1 MRSNTP
7 AQLLDI
13 KRRSVVGAVSY
24 FSRSLFLQMIGL
36 VSVVILSAFFNP
48 EDFGV
53 YGLVTQV
60 IGILVFFSDIGLA
73 AALIQKKDEPTTKDY
88 RTTFTVQ
95 LLLSLLIFLACLV
108 VIALGLL
115 SQKTGPVGN
124 WILLA
129 LAISFPL
136 ATLKTIPSIQLERHL
151 DFSKLIIPQ
160 IVEQIAFH
168 LILITL
174 AIKSWGAA
182 AYIPAIL
189 VRSVAGVVALSIL
202 KPWSIGLA
210 LNKESLKSLLNFGV
224 KFQINDFLARIKD
237 QLFFLVLGIFLP
249 LRQFGYVQWAKTW
262 SMYPYNLTV
271 NSVLAI
277 TFPTFSRLQGHP
289 EKLQRAI
296 EKSLFFI
303 TLVIFPILLGMS
315 LFIKPL
321 LALIPSYAKW
331 QPATF
336 SFIFFTLSIGWSA
349 ISTPLTNTLNAIGEI
364 NKTLKLMVMWTALTW
379 ILTPILIYFY
389 GFNGVALAALAIS
402 FTSVLSVKYVR
413 EILPI
418 RVWEHTW
425 RQTLAA
431 LMMAVI
437 GVLGMRYWEQNMWWL
452 ICGMA
457 SVGVGYIGTMWLF
470 GSEILK
476 KEVLSLLSVRREK

>member
-1 MRSNTP
+1 
-7 AQLLDI
+7 
-13 KRRSVVGAVSY
+13 
-24 FSRSLFLQMIGL
+24 
-36 VSVVILSAFFNP
+36 
-48 EDFGV
+48 
-53 YGLVTQV
+53 
-60 IGILVFFSDIGLA
+60 
-73 AALIQKKDEPTTKDY
+73 
-88 RTTFTVQ
+88 
-95 LLLSLLIFLACLV
+95 
-108 VIALGLL
+108 
-115 SQKTGPVGN
+115 
-124 WILLA
+124 
-129 LAISFPL
+129 
-136 ATLKTIPSIQLERHL
+136 
-151 DFSKLIIPQ
+151 
-160 IVEQIAFH
+160 
-168 LILITL
+168 
-174 AIKSWGAA
+174 
-182 AYIPAIL
+182 
-189 VRSVAGVVALSIL
+189 
-202 KPWSIGLA
+202 
-210 LNKESLKSLLNFGV
+210 
-224 KFQINDFLARIKD
+224 
-237 QLFFLVLGIFLP
+237 
-249 LRQFGYVQWAKTW
+249 
-262 SMYPYNLTV
+262 MYPYNLTV

-452 ICGMA
+452 ILGMVT
-457 SVGVGYIGTMWLF
+457 VGMGYVGTMWLF
-470 GSEILK
+470 GFEILK